1 VSYGNPQVLLNFD
14 VLKEL
19 LYGPIAGPPRNP
31 AQIGQQ
37 G

>member
-1 VSYGNPQVLLNFD
+1 VVYGNPQVLINSDL
-14 VLKEL
+14 LKQL
-19 LYGPIAGPPRNP
+19 LYGPVAGPPRNP